1 MKQMTSDSGQRPLD
15 EAIRAIPLSW
25 FKPSPLIYWSDL
37 LLSAGVGWSLLVVA
51 ATYDGWTRA
60 VLLALSAAALYRA
73 ALFIHEITHRASQDV
88 PGFRTAW
95 NILAGVPM
103 LMPSFMYEGVHLDHH
118 RARTYG
124 TINDPE
130 YVPFG
135 RRSPALIA
143 RFALLS
149 FATQLVL
156 VFRFAIAAPVSWV
169 VKPIRTLLI
178 ERGSSLVINHQYVR
192 RHSIGRGGLAQEA
205 GAFVM
210 LWGGAALWWE
220 GILPGSFVGC
230 WAIVASL
237 AFGVNAIRTLA
248 AHRYDHDENELSMTE
263 QLLDSCT
270 IHSDAGILQGLA
282 VTVGEGVRAVVAP
295 VGLRYHALHHW
306 IPSLP
311 YHRLGR
317 THRLLVSTL
326 RKEAPYY
333 KTIEAGLT
341 PALADLVR
349 RSAAQSA
356 RTDNVIANCKL

>member
-1 MKQMTSDSGQRPLD
+1 MKQLTADSGQRPLD

-37 LLSAGVGWSLLVVA
+37 CLSSALGWTSLVVA
-51 ATYDGWTRA
+51 AAHDGWTRA
-60 VLLALSAAALYRA
+60 GLLLLSALALYRA
-73 ALFIHEITHRASQDV
+73 ALFTHEITHRASQDV
-88 PGFRTAW
+88 PGFTAVW
-95 NILAGVPM
+95 NILAGIPM

-135 RRSPALIA
+135 RRSPVLLA
-143 RFALLS
+143 RFVLLS
-149 FATQLVL
+149 FVTQLAL
-156 VFRFAIAAPVSWV
+156 VVRFAIAAPVSWV
-169 VKPIRTLLI
+169 VKPVRRLLL

-192 RHSIGRGGLAQEA
+192 RQSIGRGGLAQEV

-210 LWGGAALWWE
+210 LWGGAALWWK
-220 GILPGSFVGC
+220 GMLPGTFVVC

-237 AFGVNAIRTLA
+237 AFGINAIRTLA
-248 AHRYDHDENELSMTE
+248 AHRYDHDDDELSMTE

-270 IHSDAGILQGLA
+270 IHSDEGLLRSVRVA
-282 VTVGEGVRAVVAP
+282 VGEGIRALVAP

-333 KTIEAGLT
+333 RTIEAGLT

-349 RSAAQSA
+349 RSAARSA
-356 RTDNVIANCKL
+356 RADNIVVSAE